1 LNEVNLVNEV
11 NGMNGSGRQEF
22 DNIEDSAGKYDEN
35 KCQTRGVISWG
46 EREYAVD
53 EFRSLLMAETDA
65 KKKNMIVLEALRQT
79 VTELERNIQVTDKA
93 DRVADGCKFL
103 LDSPE
108 CTVNETDK
116 NYDRQRR

>member
-1 LNEVNLVNEV
+1 MNEV
-11 NGMNGSGRQEF
+11 NGMNGSGRNEF
-22 DNIEDSAGKYDEN
+22 DNMEDMPGKFYDN
-35 KCQTRGVISWG
+35 NCQTRGVISWG

-65 KKKNMIVLEALRQT
+65 IKKNTIVFEALSQT
-79 VTELERNIQVTDKA
+79 VAELERNIQVTDKA

-116 NYDRQRR
+116 NYDRQRRQ

>member
-1 LNEVNLVNEV
+1 MNEVKGTDRNK
-11 NGMNGSGRQEF
+11 F
-22 DNIEDSAGKYDEN
+22 DNMEDMAGKYDDN
-35 KCQTRGVISWG
+35 NSKIRGVISWG
-46 EREYAVD
+46 EREYEVD

-65 KKKNMIVLEALRQT
+65 MKKNTIVFEALSQT
-79 VTELERNIQVTDKA
+79 VAELERNMKVTDKA

-116 NYDRQRR
+116 NYNGQMRQ

>member
-1 LNEVNLVNEV
+1 MNEV

-22 DNIEDSAGKYDEN
+22 DNIEDMAGKYDDN
-35 KCQTRGVISWG
+35 NCQTRGVISWG

-65 KKKNMIVLEALRQT
+65 MKKNTIVFEALSQT
-79 VTELERNIQVTDKA
+79 VAELERNMKVTDKA

-116 NYDRQRR
+116 NYNGQMRQ